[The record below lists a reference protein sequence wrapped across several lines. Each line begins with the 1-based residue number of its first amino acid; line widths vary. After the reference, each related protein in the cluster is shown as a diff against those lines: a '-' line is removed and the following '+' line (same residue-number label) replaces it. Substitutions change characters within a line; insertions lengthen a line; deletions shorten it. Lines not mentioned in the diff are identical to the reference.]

1 MRVNDASSVRRKRGE
16 TNRKLKEKMTVK
28 TIESMQKNFCFL
40 LCINGYTSGKV
51 PSISISLQKDPI
63 EGQRCV
69 LSEEKK
75 GKIKGKSKE
84 KTTGK
89 TIELTQKTSVFC
101 SL

>member
-1 MRVNDASSVRRKRGE
+1 MISYDFRPAHGKNKGENEVRNDRIS
-16 TNRKLKEKMTVK
+16 NR
-28 TIESMQKNFCFL
+28 IERKNFCFL
-40 LCINGYTSGKV
+40 LCITSYTSEKG
-51 PSISISLQKDPI
+51 PSIDFLLQKDPI

-101 SL
+101 SI